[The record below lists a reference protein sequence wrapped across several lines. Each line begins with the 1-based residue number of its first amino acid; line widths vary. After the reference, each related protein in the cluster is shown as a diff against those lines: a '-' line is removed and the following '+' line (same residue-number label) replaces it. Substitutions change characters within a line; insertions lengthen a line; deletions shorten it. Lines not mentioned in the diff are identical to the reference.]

1 MIWVAITGLALLFI
15 GVPVAF
21 ALGLAG
27 LVGVWLVDIPFAIVA
42 TRLFT
47 GVDSFIFLAVP
58 FYILA
63 AEIMSQGGITTRL
76 ISIAQHGTRWMRGG
90 TAFANVGT
98 SVMFA
103 GISGSAVADA
113 AALGRVFMQE
123 MPKEGYTRSYA
134 AAVTAASSIIGPIIP
149 PSGLAILLAAV
160 SGLSVID
167 LFLAAVVPG
176 LLLGA
181 ACCAVI
187 AIDAFRGRIPKA
199 NPRTTGDSRL
209 RMAWE
214 GLAVAT
220 LPLIIVGGMV
230 AGAYTAT
237 EGGGI
242 AVAYAIFLAMVVF
255 RQLDLAGLWRA
266 FVRAARISATI
277 YLLVAAATV
286 LSYALNLLGIAGWV
300 RDAAILFEGQP
311 LMFLLAIAL
320 LMLVLGTFLDIG
332 AAILIFIPLI
342 MPATYALGIDPL
354 QMSMVVML
362 TLAIGLVT
370 PPVGVVLFVM
380 MRVGNI
386 TMMPLLKALFPFLI
400 AEMAAIVLLCL
411 VPELST
417 WLPNL
422 LNPRAR

>member
-1 MIWVAITGLALLFI
+1 MILVAVVGLSLLFI

-27 LVGVWLVDIPFAIVA
+27 LVGVWIADIPFAIVA

-47 GVDSFIFLAVP
+47 GVDSFVFLAVP

-76 ISIAQHGTRWMRGG
+76 ISIASHATRWLRGG

-113 AALGRVFMQE
+113 AALGRVFMHE
-123 MPKEGYTRSYA
+123 MPKEGYSRPYA
-134 AAVTAASSIIGPIIP
+134 GAVTVASAIIGPIIP
-149 PSGLAILLAAV
+149 PSGLAILMAAV

-167 LFLAAVVPG
+167 LFLAGVVPG

-181 ACCAVI
+181 ACCLVI
-187 AIDAFRGRIPKA
+187 AFDAFRGRLPK
-199 NPRTTGDSRL
+199 PRIRPMEDAPWRFII
-209 RMAWE
+209 E
-214 GLAVAT
+214 GIAVAS
-220 LPLIIVGGMV
+220 LPLIILGGMV
-230 AGAYTAT
+230 LGIYTAT

-242 AVAYAIFLAMVVF
+242 AVAYAIFLSTVVF
-255 RQLDLAGLWRA
+255 RQLDLRGLWHA
-266 FVRAARISATI
+266 FVKAARISATI

-300 RDAAILFEGQP
+300 RGATVIFEGQP
-311 LMFLLAIAL
+311 LAFLFAIAL

-332 AAILIFIPLI
+332 AAILIFVPLI
-342 MPATYALGIDPL
+342 MPTTYALGIDPL
-354 QMSMVVML
+354 QMGMVVML

-370 PPVGVVLFVM
+370 PPVGVVLFVV
-380 MRVGNI
+380 MRVGDI
-386 TMMPLLKALFPFLI
+386 GMLPLLRALTPFLL
-400 AEMAAIVLLCL
+400 AEFGAVVLLCL
-411 VPELST
+411 VPEFST
-417 WLPNL
+417 WLPEL
-422 LNPRAR
+422 LNP

>member
-1 MIWVAITGLALLFI
+1 MIWVALVGLALLFI

-21 ALGLAG
+21 SIGLAG
-27 LVGVWLVDIPFAIVA
+27 LFGVWLADIPFAIVA

-63 AEIMSQGGITTRL
+63 AEIMNHGGITTRL
-76 ISIAQHGTRWMRGG
+76 ISIASRATSWLRGG

-113 AALGRVFMQE
+113 AALGRVFITE
-123 MPKEGYTRSYA
+123 MPKEGYTKPYA
-134 AAVTAASSIIGPIIP
+134 AAVTVASSIIGPIIP

-167 LFLAAVVPG
+167 LFLAGVVPG

-181 ACCAVI
+181 ACCVVI
-187 AIDAFRGRIPKA
+187 AIDAFRGRIPKPKVKA
-199 NPRTTGDSRL
+199 TDESRW
-209 RMAWE
+209 RMAIE
-214 GLAVAT
+214 GIAVAT

-230 AGAYTAT
+230 IGAYTAT

-242 AVAYAIFLAMVVF
+242 AVAYAIFLAVVVF
-255 RQLDLAGLWRA
+255 RQLDLKGLWRA
-266 FVRAARISATI
+266 FLSAARISATI

-286 LSYALNLLGIAGWV
+286 LSYALNLLGISGWV
-300 RDAAILFEGQP
+300 REAAVIFEGQP
-311 LMFLLAIAL
+311 LAFLFAIAA

-332 AAILIFIPLI
+332 AAILIFVPLI
-342 MPATYALGIDPL
+342 LPATYALGIDPL

-370 PPVGVVLFVM
+370 PPVGVVLFVV
-380 MRVGNI
+380 MRVGRI
-386 TMMPLLKALFPFLI
+386 GMWPLIVALLPFFF
-400 AEMAAIVLLCL
+400 AEVAAVILLCL
-411 VPELST
+411 VPEFST

-422 LNPRAR
+422 LNP

>member
-1 MIWVAITGLALLFI
+1 MIWVALVGLTLLFL

-27 LVGVWLVDIPFAIVA
+27 LVGVWIADIPFAIVT

-58 FYILA
+58 FYVLA
-63 AEIMSQGGITTRL
+63 AEIMNQGGITTRL
-76 ISIAQHGTRWMRGG
+76 IAIATRATSWLRGG
-90 TAFANVGT
+90 TAYANVGT
-98 SVMFA
+98 SVLFA

-113 AALGRVFMQE
+113 AALGRVFMEE
-123 MPKEGYTRSYA
+123 MPKQGYSRPYA

-167 LFLAAVVPG
+167 LFLAGVVPG

-181 ACCAVI
+181 VCCIVI
-187 AIDAFRGRIPKA
+187 SIDALRGRV
-199 NPRTTGDSRL
+199 PRSRPQVSTDERW
-209 RMAWE
+209 RMAIE

-220 LPLIIVGGMV
+220 LPIIIVAGMV
-230 AGAYTAT
+230 FGAYTAT

-242 AVAYAIFLAMVVF
+242 AVAYAIFLSLVIF
-255 RQLDLAGLWRA
+255 RQIDSRGLWRA
-266 FVRAARISATI
+266 FLNAARISATI

-286 LSYALNLLGIAGWV
+286 LSYALNLLGISGWI
-300 RDAAILFEGQP
+300 RQAAVMFEGQP
-311 LMFLLAIAL
+311 ILFLLAIAL

-332 AAILIFIPLI
+332 AAILIFVPLI

-354 QMSMVVML
+354 QMSMIVMV

-386 TMMPLLKALFPFLI
+386 GMFPLMRALFPFL
-400 AEMAAIVLLCL
+400 AAQLLAIVLMCL
-411 VPELST
+411 VPGIST

-422 LNPRAR
+422 LNP

>member
-1 MIWVAITGLALLFI
+1 MILVALVGLGLLFV

-27 LVGVWLVDIPFAIVA
+27 LVGIWIAGIPFSIVT

-47 GVDSFIFLAVP
+47 GVDSFVFLAVP

-63 AEIMSQGGITTRL
+63 AEIMNQGGITTRL
-76 ISIAQHGTRWMRGG
+76 IAIASGATRWFRGG
-90 TAFANVGT
+90 TAYANVGT

-113 AALGRVFMQE
+113 AALGRVFMEE
-123 MPKEGYTRSYA
+123 MPKEGYTKPYS

-167 LFLAAVVPG
+167 LFLAGVVPG
-176 LLLGA
+176 LLLGV

-187 AIDAFRGRIPKA
+187 AIDAFRGRL
-199 NPRTTGDSRL
+199 PRPRRSFGSGL
-209 RMAWE
+209 GWRMMIE
-214 GLAVAT
+214 GVAVAT
-220 LPLIIVGGMV
+220 LPLIIIGGML

-242 AVAYAIFLAMVVF
+242 AVAYAIFLAVVVF
-255 RQLDLAGLWRA
+255 RKLDMRGLWQA
-266 FVRAARISATI
+266 FVNAARISATI

-300 RDAAILFEGQP
+300 RGAALLFEDQP
-311 LMFLLAIAL
+311 VLFLFAIMG

-332 AAILIFIPLI
+332 AAILIFVPLI
-342 MPATYALGIDPL
+342 MPAAYALGIDPL
-354 QMSMVVML
+354 QISMVVML
-362 TLAIGLVT
+362 SLAIGLLT
-370 PPVGVVLFVM
+370 PPVGVVLFVI
-380 MRVGNI
+380 MRVGDI
-386 TMMPLLKALFPFLI
+386 RMTPLLRALAPFLAAELI
-400 AEMAAIVLLCL
+400 AVAILCL

-417 WLPNL
+417 WLPEL
-422 LNPRAR
+422 LNP